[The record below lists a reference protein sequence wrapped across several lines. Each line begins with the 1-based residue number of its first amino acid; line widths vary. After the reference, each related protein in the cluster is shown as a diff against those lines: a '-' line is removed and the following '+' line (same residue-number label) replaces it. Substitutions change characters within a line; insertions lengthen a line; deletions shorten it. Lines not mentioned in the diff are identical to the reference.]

1 MANTFIR
8 TWALMTEQQ
17 KKARGLEWIVDLLVQ
32 LPDNCTVPKYVDVDN
47 VVPRSAHLGVNE
59 DAASS
64 VQPQMHFALVYFG
77 VAPEFSETVEA
88 QEAHGGIFDLV
99 LECGGDDSLLIPKAK
114 ADLKHGHSIGIYY
127 SSDNATVGI
136 GLGTCWQVNYL
147 LRAMSFRN
155 GSGGGATYSNARD
168 KMERMSIDAALSH
181 HPAPGNV
188 RAAAG
193 PLPTGIRQ
201 ANWPPPFDEV
211 HRSLTYRGGL
221 GNLSLLQ
228 RWEVSLDTVA
238 TSDSSG
244 GGLAAEARAVA
255 AEARASSA
263 ERALLMV
270 QRQLQASM
278 QQQQL

>member
-1 MANTFIR
+1 
-8 TWALMTEQQ
+8 
-17 KKARGLEWIVDLLVQ
+17 
-32 LPDNCTVPKYVDVDN
+32 
-47 VVPRSAHLGVNE
+47 
-59 DAASS
+59 
-64 VQPQMHFALVYFG
+64 
-77 VAPEFSETVEA
+77 
-88 QEAHGGIFDLV
+88 
-99 LECGGDDSLLIPKAK
+99 
-114 ADLKHGHSIGIYY
+114 
-127 SSDNATVGI
+127 
-136 GLGTCWQVNYL
+136 
-147 LRAMSFRN
+147 
-155 GSGGGATYSNARD
+155 
-168 KMERMSIDAALSH
+168 MERMSIDAALSH